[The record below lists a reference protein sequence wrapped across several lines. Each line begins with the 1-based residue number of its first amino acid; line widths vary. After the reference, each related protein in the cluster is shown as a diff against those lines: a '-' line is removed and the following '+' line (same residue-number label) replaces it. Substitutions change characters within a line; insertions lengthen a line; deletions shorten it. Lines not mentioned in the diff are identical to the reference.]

1 MYIPSAFRVESP
13 DKLTNLIR
21 KHSFA
26 TLVTHDGQSSFAS
39 HLPVLYHP
47 DAGLHGTLV
56 AHMARAN
63 PQWQHF
69 ANQQEALVIFQGPH
83 AYISPSWY
91 QTSPAVPTW
100 NYASVHAYGVPAL
113 ITDPSQ
119 LAAVIDETVT
129 TYETTRPEPW
139 SGDLPAE
146 FRDKL
151 MQAIVGFE
159 IPVSRIEGKFKL
171 GQNRSAEDL
180 KGIYDALSTSVDCGD
195 NALADLMLS
204 EGQVKKFT

>member
-13 DKLTNLIR
+13 DKLTNFIR

-26 TLVTHDGQSSFAS
+26 TLITHDGQSSFAS

-69 ANQQEALVIFQGPH
+69 ANQQEALMIFQGPH

-91 QTSPAVPTW
+91 QTCPAVPTW

-146 FRDKL
+146 FQDKL

-195 NALADLMLS
+195 NALADLMFS